1 MSISATHV
9 PHIVLASG
17 SPRRRDLME
26 ALGVKYE
33 VVVSRYREDA
43 ELKSYPS
50 RVVMTHAQRKV
61 QDVAQRVTRGVV
73 VGADTIVYHRGRVY
87 GKPRDLAEAR
97 NMLRQLQGQ
106 THAVYTGLALY
117 DVARD
122 KLAVDY
128 VRTRVVMRTLDDAQI
143 DRYFQLVN
151 PLDKAGGYA
160 IQEAAGVIVERVD
173 GCYYNVIG
181 FPVAKLDE
189 MLRGFGYA
197 LL

>member
-1 MSISATHV
+1 MSASVAHV

-17 SPRRRDLME
+17 SPRRRDLLE
-26 ALGVKYE
+26 ALGIEYE
-33 VVVSRYREDA
+33 VVVSRYHEDN

-61 QDVAQRVTRGVV
+61 QDVAPRVKRGVV
-73 VGADTIVYHRGRVY
+73 VGADTLVYYQRRIF
-87 GKPRDLAEAR
+87 GKPRDLQEAR
-97 NMLRQLQGQ
+97 DMLRTLQGR

-117 DVARD
+117 DVTQD

-128 VRTRVVMRTLDDAQI
+128 VRTRVVMRALDASEI
-143 DRYFQLVN
+143 ERYFQLVD
-151 PLDKAGGYA
+151 PLDKAGAYA
-160 IQEAAGVIVERVD
+160 IQEAAGVIIERVE

-189 MLRGFGYA
+189 MLRGLGYA

>member
-1 MSISATHV
+1 MSTSSIHV

-17 SPRRRDLME
+17 SPRRRDLLD
-26 ALGVKYE
+26 ALGVEYE
-33 VVVSRYREDA
+33 VVVSRYREDTGM
-43 ELKSYPS
+43 KSYPS
-50 RVVMTHAQRKV
+50 RVVMLHAQRKV
-61 QDVAQRVTRGVV
+61 QDVAERVRRGVI
-73 VGADTIVYHRGRVY
+73 VGADTIVYHQRRTY
-87 GKPRDLAEAR
+87 GKPRDRADAR
-97 NMLRQLQGQ
+97 RMLRELQGK

-117 DVARD
+117 DTAQER
-122 KLAVDY
+122 LAVDY
-128 VRTRVVMRTLDDAQI
+128 MRTRVVMRKLDDAQI
-143 DRYFQLVN
+143 EHYFRMVN

-160 IQEAAGVIVERVD
+160 IQEAGGVIIERVE

>member
-1 MSISATHV
+1 MATSSPHV

-17 SPRRRDLME
+17 SPRRRDLLE
-26 ALGVKYE
+26 ALGLKYE
-33 VVVSRYREDA
+33 VIVSRYHEDT

-50 RVVMTHAQRKV
+50 RIVMMHAQRKV
-61 QDVAQRVTRGVV
+61 QDVAPQVERGVV
-73 VGADTIVYHRGRVY
+73 VGADTIVYYRRRVY
-87 GKPRDLAEAR
+87 GKPRDMDDAR
-97 NMLRQLQGQ
+97 RMLRELQGK

-117 DVARD
+117 DVDQDR
-122 KLAVDY
+122 LAVDY
-128 VRTRVVMRTLDDAQI
+128 MRTRVVMRALDEAQI
-143 DRYFQLVN
+143 EHYFSIVD

-160 IQEAAGVIVERVD
+160 IQEAAGIIIERVE